1 MLLSNSHLFFS
12 LLVGEV
18 PVLLLTAIVL
28 LLHASS
34 LAAPVAATLHK
45 ALTLHVVAV
54 ERLRRLHHKIGRWLE
69 LNAHIGS
76 VVARLLLRGSLLLKL
91 GRVGRLLR
99 TGLVTERQT
108 MRLKTLAALTI
119 LLLLILKRRGNKG
132 KIRDLRIACDR
143 TYYSRCCDA
152 AAWAG

>member
-69 LNAHIGS
+69 RNAHIGS
-76 VVARLLLRGSLLLKL
+76 VVVRLLLGGLLLKL

-99 TGLVTERQT
+99 AGLVAERQT
-108 MRLKTLAALTI
+108 VRLKTLAALTV
-119 LLLLILKRRGNKG
+119 LLLLILERRGNKV
-132 KIRDLRIACDR
+132 K
-143 TYYSRCCDA
+143 T
-152 AAWAG
+152 